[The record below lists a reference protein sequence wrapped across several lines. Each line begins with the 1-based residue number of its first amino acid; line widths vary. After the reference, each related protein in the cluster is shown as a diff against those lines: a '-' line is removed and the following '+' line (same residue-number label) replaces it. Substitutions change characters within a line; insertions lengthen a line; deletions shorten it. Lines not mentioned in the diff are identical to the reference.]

1 MHRIIFSYTPLQ
13 LQTQA
18 LYRTSLNVYH
28 DDIVIHLLLLLSIPR
43 NQTFKYFPD
52 RFNVYHCEFGFFSIH
67 TIRKVHRD
75 RHQTGISD
83 CLANIA
89 KQKLM
94 VNTLENKL

>member
-1 MHRIIFSYTPLQ
+1 M
-13 LQTQA
+13 
-18 LYRTSLNVYH
+18 
-28 DDIVIHLLLLLSIPR
+28 HLLLLLSIPR

-52 RFNVYHCEFGFFSIH
+52 RLNVYHCEFGFFSIH
-67 TIRKVHRD
+67 TIGKVHRD

-94 VNTLENKL
+94 LNTLENIL